1 MNAIGFIGL
10 LRSIY
15 GKDLPDLERIQDR
28 GLLAVKIAQHYALR
42 IDFLDEKVCQH
53 LAKLYRQTRPLPA
66 EEADTLLRSY
76 VDNTW
81 FERIKHLDPEPFA
94 SASIGQIHR
103 AELDDGTRVIV
114 KIVKRDFTRSF
125 LRDVRSLRRLL
136 RVALTVYP
144 KLRKVFDPIGIL
156 DHIEEYTTAELN
168 LCNEVAGAETLERIR
183 NDYEDRYDLSRMRVP
198 QFYRELSNEKVLVA
212 KLIPGRTFDELL
224 DEGALSYDQ
233 LLELFGIHGFYLFGR
248 GVFHGD
254 IHPGNIIVDP
264 EGNLNFVDTGAL
276 SRSGERI
283 RRGLFWFFEALSRYD
298 YVECAKRLNDMAEKQ
313 IDGVRF
319 DKFRQRFD
327 ELYGDFADRTVSEVS
342 LTKKMMDTIKLG
354 VNNGMEFGK
363 GMFPV
368 IKSLMY
374 LDGMVLRCKPDAI
387 LLRDM
392 RPFIDGFEK
401 VL

>member
-1 MNAIGFIGL
+1 MNAVGFIGL

-15 GKDLPDLERIQDR
+15 GKELPDLDRIQDR

-42 IDFLDEKVCQH
+42 IDFLDEEVCRH

-66 EEADTLLRSY
+66 EGVDTLLRGY
-76 VDNTW
+76 VDRSW
-81 FERIKHLDPEPFA
+81 FERVRHLDPTPFA

-103 AELDDGTRVIV
+103 AELEDGTQVIV
-114 KIVKRDFTRSF
+114 KLIKRDFTKNF
-125 LRDVRSLRRLL
+125 LKDVRSLRRLL
-136 RVALTVYP
+136 RFALAMYP
-144 KLRKVFDPIGIL
+144 KLRKVFDPMGIL
-156 DHIEEYTTAELN
+156 DHIEDYTTAELN
-168 LCNEVAGAETLERIR
+168 LCNEVAGADTLASIR
-183 NDYEDRYDLSRMRVP
+183 DDYEDRYDLSRMRLP

-212 KLIPGRTFDELL
+212 KLIPGKTFDELL
-224 DEGALSYDQ
+224 DEGALSYEK

-264 EGNLNFVDTGAL
+264 DGNLNFVDTAAL

-298 YVECAKRLNDMAEKQ
+298 YPECARRLNDMAEKP
-313 IDGVRF
+313 IDGTRF
-319 DKFRQRFD
+319 HRFRGRFD
-327 ELYGDFADRTVSEVS
+327 ELYRDFADRTVSEVS

-354 VNNGMEFGK
+354 VNNGMEFGT

-374 LDGMVLRCKPDAI
+374 LDGMVLRCKPEAI

>member
-1 MNAIGFIGL
+1 MNAIGFVGL
-10 LRSIY
+10 LKSIY
-15 GKDLPDLERIQDR
+15 GKDLPDLDRIQDR

-42 IDFLDEKVCQH
+42 IDFLDEEVCRH

-66 EEADTLLRSY
+66 EDVDALLRNY
-76 VDNTW
+76 VDRSW
-81 FERIKHLDPEPFA
+81 FERVRNLDPTPLA

-103 AELDDGTRVIV
+103 AELDDGTQVIV
-114 KIVKRDFTRSF
+114 KLVKRDFTKSF
-125 LRDVRSLRRLL
+125 LKDVRSLRRLL
-136 RVALTVYP
+136 RLALTAYP
-144 KLRKVFDPIGIL
+144 KLRKVFDPMGIL
-156 DHIEEYTTAELN
+156 DHIEDYTTTELN
-168 LCNEVAGAETLERIR
+168 LCNEVAGADALESIR
-183 NDYEDRYDLSRMRVP
+183 NEYRDRYDLSRLRLPV
-198 QFYRELSNEKVLVA
+198 FYRELSNENVLVA
-212 KLIPGRTFDELL
+212 KLITGKTFDELL
-224 DEGALSYDQ
+224 EEGALSYEK

-264 EGNLNFVDTGAL
+264 RGNLNFVDTGAL

-298 YVECAKRLNDMAEKQ
+298 YGACAKRLNDMAEKQ
-313 IDGVRF
+313 IQGARF
-319 DKFRQRFD
+319 DRFRQRFD
-327 ELYGDFADRTVSEVS
+327 ALYGGFADRTVSEVS

-354 VNNGMEFGK
+354 VNNGMEFGT

>member
-1 MNAIGFIGL
+1 MNAVGFIGL

-15 GKDLPDLERIQDR
+15 GKGLPDLDKIQDR

-42 IDFLDEKVCQH
+42 IDFLDEEVCRH

-66 EEADTLLRSY
+66 EDVDTLLRSN
-76 VDNTW
+76 VDRSW
-81 FERIKHLDPEPFA
+81 FERVRHLAPTPFA

-103 AELDDGTRVIV
+103 AELDDGTQVIV
-114 KIVKRDFTRSF
+114 KLVKRDFTKSF
-125 LRDVRSLRRLL
+125 LKDVRSLRRLL
-136 RVALTVYP
+136 RVALTIYP
-144 KLRKVFDPIGIL
+144 KLRKVFDPMGIL
-156 DHIEEYTTAELN
+156 DHIEDYTTAELN
-168 LCNEVAGAETLERIR
+168 LCNEVAGADTLESIR
-183 NDYEDRYDLSRMRVP
+183 DDYKDRYDLSRMRLP
-198 QFYRELSNEKVLVA
+198 QFYRDLSNEKVLVA
-212 KLIPGRTFDELL
+212 RLIRGKTFDELL
-224 DEGALSYDQ
+224 DEGALSYEK

-264 EGNLNFVDTGAL
+264 DGNLNFVDTGAL

-298 YVECAKRLNDMAEKQ
+298 YPECAKRLNDMAEKP
-313 IDGVRF
+313 IDGTRF
-319 DKFRQRFD
+319 DRFRGRFD
-327 ELYGDFADRTVSEVS
+327 ELYRDFADRTVSEVS

>member
-10 LRSIY
+10 LKSIY
-15 GKDLPDLERIQDR
+15 GKDLPDLDRIQDR

-42 IDFLDEKVCQH
+42 IDFLDENVCRH
-53 LAKLYRQTRPLPA
+53 LAKLYRQTRPLPP
-66 EEADTLLRSY
+66 EDVDTLLRSY
-76 VDNTW
+76 VDRSW
-81 FERIKHLDPEPFA
+81 FERVRHLAPTPFA

-103 AELDDGTRVIV
+103 AELDDGTQVIV
-114 KIVKRDFTRSF
+114 KLIKRDFTNSF
-125 LRDVRSLRRLL
+125 VKDVRSLRRLL
-136 RVALTVYP
+136 TVALTLYP
-144 KLRKVFDPIGIL
+144 KLRKVFDPMGIL
-156 DHIEEYTTAELN
+156 DHIEDYTTAELN
-168 LCNEVAGAETLERIR
+168 LCNEVAGADTLASIR
-183 NDYEDRYDLSRMRVP
+183 DDYEGRYDLSRMRLP

-212 KLIPGRTFDELL
+212 QLIPGKTFDELL
-224 DEGALSYDQ
+224 DEGALSYEK

-264 EGNLNFVDTGAL
+264 DGNLSFVDTGAL

-298 YVECAKRLNDMAEKQ
+298 YPECARRLNDMAEKP

-319 DKFRQRFD
+319 DKFRGRFD
-327 ELYGDFADRTVSEVS
+327 ELYRDFADRTVSEVS

-374 LDGMVLRCKPDAI
+374 LDGMVLRCRPEAI